1 VALSATEYSLAFSVQ
16 LHEGTC
22 CVTVCNAAV
31 NFNLCSLAFRVH
43 LHETTCCVTV

>member
-1 VALSATEYSLAFSVQ
+1 MALSATEYSLAFSVQ

-31 NFNLCSLAFRVH
+31 NLNLCSLAVSVH
-43 LHETTCCVTV
+43 LHEVTCCVTV